1 MHGSGRGREGGV
13 APVAPVA
20 PGGGAPQVPGEGGGL
35 PRVPGEGGI
44 TPAGPGRGGVAPA
57 APGEGGG
64 IKQAPGEGGVIPSAP
79 GASGTVPSLPGEG
92 GIAPAAPGEGGFVPS
107 ASVDREFLALE
118 RELAVFL
125 RRARAQSGEMAR
137 EVHPELEPAAYGL
150 FVRLDDAGPQR
161 ATELAGYFGVGKATM
176 SRQLRALEDLGLVAR
191 DPDPADGR
199 ASLVR
204 LTEEG
209 RNRFRRVRDARRE
222 RYVRKLA
229 DWDRAEV
236 AELARLLNHFNVR
249 SEG

>member
-1 MHGSGRGREGGV
+1 MHGSGTGGEDRV
-13 APVAPVA
+13 APPAGVRA
-20 PGGGAPQVPGEGGGL
+20 GE
-35 PRVPGEGGI
+35 PPAAAVEP
-44 TPAGPGRGGVAPA
+44 PAGPGT
-57 APGEGGG
+57 
-64 IKQAPGEGGVIPSAP
+64 PSA
-79 GASGTVPSLPGEG
+79 GA
-92 GIAPAAPGEGGFVPS
+92 
-107 ASVDREFLALE
+107 VDPEFLALE

-150 FVRLDDAGPQR
+150 FVRLDDTGPQR

-209 RNRFRRVRDARRE
+209 RRRFRRVRDARRE
-222 RYVRKLA
+222 RYVRKLT

-249 SEG
+249 FEG

>member
-1 MHGSGRGREGGV
+1 MHGSGT
-13 APVAPVA
+13 A
-20 PGGGAPQVPGEGGGL
+20 GEG
-35 PRVPGEGGI
+35 RVP
-44 TPAGPGRGGVAPA
+44 PPGDAPTGARRAEAPA
-57 APGEGGG
+57 DGEHN
-64 IKQAPGEGGVIPSAP
+64 QD
-79 GASGTVPSLPGEG
+79 
-92 GIAPAAPGEGGFVPS
+92 APATAG
-107 ASVDREFLALE
+107 VDRVFLALE

-150 FVRLDDAGPQR
+150 FVRLDDSRPPAGHRTRRVLRGRQ
-161 ATELAGYFGVGKATM
+161 GDHG
-176 SRQLRALEDLGLVAR
+176 RQLRALEDLGLVAR

-204 LTEEG
+204 LTDEG
-209 RNRFRRVRDARRE
+209 RNRFGRVRDARRE

-249 SEG
+249 FEG

>member
-1 MHGSGRGREGGV
+1 MHGSGTGSEGGV
-13 APVAPVA
+13 ALPAPDGTGAVPPVRGEGEGAPPV
-20 PGGGAPQVPGEGGGL
+20 PGGNGTA
-35 PRVPGEGGI
+35 
-44 TPAGPGRGGVAPA
+44 
-57 APGEGGG
+57 
-64 IKQAPGEGGVIPSAP
+64 PSAP
-79 GASGTVPSLPGEG
+79 AEG
-92 GIAPAAPGEGGFVPS
+92 GAVPPV
-107 ASVDREFLALE
+107 AVDREFLALE

-249 SEG
+249 AEG